1 MDLTST
7 SQSDAVLPPPHGP
20 KDFAG
25 GAGPSTTSAPLVRR
39 ASSSRVSADR
49 DHSEEFVAAIAR
61 TKSGAAGEPVPMEP
75 SPEVDDPA
83 PPVCFICYD
92 EFDRRRPPHSIPCSC
107 QDGHI
112 ENRTAVHY
120 GCIRA
125 WAAQKSSC
133 PLCRRALTVQCA
145 NFTAPSDLDIADF
158 VTRPLGFEVGVVQCF
173 VRVRRAHGVPVY
185 DLFLEGNSAA
195 QRTHLLTATWQIG
208 HSLRAAYVISLP
220 SGPSRPHDERIAT
233 VRANLLG
240 TRWSVVVDEEHPGP
254 QGGLAGVGSASSSIS
269 AGRDELVCVGYK
281 PNRFC
286 LDSGPRSMKIATPA
300 VTEDGELEGD
310 RRPKEA
316 EGVLRGAVEA
326 RPAAAPK
333 DYVSTFKNRQPV
345 WDERYEAYVL
355 NFLGRVRV
363 ASVKNF
369 QIVQTDN
376 IANETLLQFGRVS
389 QSIFSMDVQW
399 PFSIVQA
406 FGVCLTSI
414 APKLAVK

>member
-1 MDLTST
+1 MDHLAQHAGKDAVPPAGMAATST
-7 SQSDAVLPPPHGP
+7 
-20 KDFAG
+20 
-25 GAGPSTTSAPLVRR
+25 PLVRR

-49 DHSEEFVAAIAR
+49 DHSEEFAASIVRA
-61 TKSGAAGEPVPMEP
+61 KSGAGTEGVPMEP
-75 SPEVDDPA
+75 SVEEPLAQPCKPPCDASDPSNA
-83 PPVCFICYD
+83 VCFICYD
-92 EFDRRRPPHSIPCSC
+92 EFDRRRPAHSIPCPC

-112 ENRTAVHY
+112 ENKTSVHY

-145 NFTAPSDLDIADF
+145 NFSAPSDLDIGAF
-158 VTRPLGFEVGVVQCF
+158 VTRPLGFELGVVQCF
-173 VRVRRAHGVPVY
+173 VRVRRAHGMPVY
-185 DLFLEGNSAA
+185 DLFLEGSSAA
-195 QRTHLLTATWQIG
+195 QRRHLLTATWQLG
-208 HSLRAAYVISLP
+208 SALRSAYVISLP
-220 SGPSRPHDERIAT
+220 RGPHRPSEERLAT

-240 TRWSVVVDEEHPGP
+240 TRWSVVVDEEHPLDRP
-254 QGGLAGVGSASSSIS
+254 AVAGVGSPAT
-269 AGRDELVCVGYK
+269 GREELVCVGYK

-286 LDSGPRSMKIATPA
+286 LDSGPRSMRLATPA
-300 VTEDGELEGD
+300 VTEEGDLEGE
-310 RRPKEA
+310 RRPTEG
-316 EGVLRGAVEA
+316 EGVLRAAVDS
-326 RPAAAPK
+326 RPVGAPK
-333 DYVSTFKNRQPV
+333 DHVSTFKNRQPV

-376 IANETLLQFGRVS
+376 VANETLLQFGRVS
-389 QSIFSMDVQW
+389 QTIFSMDVQW